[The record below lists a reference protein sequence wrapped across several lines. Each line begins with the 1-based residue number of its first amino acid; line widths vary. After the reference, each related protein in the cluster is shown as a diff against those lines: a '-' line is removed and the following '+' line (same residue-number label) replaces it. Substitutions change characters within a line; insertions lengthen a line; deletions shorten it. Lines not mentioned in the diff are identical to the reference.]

1 MKQIYLMAFDIK
13 SFSSTS
19 VYLINH

>member
-1 MKQIYLMAFDIK
+1 MKQIDLMAFDIK

-19 VYLINH
+19 VYVINH